1 MTWFRVD
8 ICICPWR
15 GFAFFIL
22 LIISLSFSLFLLSFS
37 ALLSFSLLHKFLT
50 AFITFLLLFPVFKN
64 TDDFQPMKVSSVE
77 SQGFI
82 LKKSFV
88 GHLKTNLLLI
98 IEL

>member
-1 MTWFRVD
+1 MTWFQVD

-37 ALLSFSLLHKFLT
+37 ALLSFLT
-50 AFITFLLLFPVFKN
+50 AFITSLLLFPVFKN
-64 TDDFQPMKVSSVE
+64 TDDFQPMKLSSVE
-77 SQGFI
+77 SRGFI
-82 LKKSFV
+82 LKESFV